1 GAGPNRPAARSQNRP
16 PGRRSRPRR
25 RSPAPALNCACA
37 AHELAS
43 YPWWALAKASHGG
56 LWQTG
61 QKLAIDSGGAGCRRS
76 NLASCPGGLA
86 PQVLV
91 NLRYGHRSF
100 PDGGGD
106 PFDRPGAYVAGGE
119 HSWHAGFQRQRYR
132 LARFGPVLTG
142 QVAAGQDESVL
153 VAPDI
158 VGQPVGVRG
167 GADHDEQ
174 RGGRHRLATAGGPVA
189 QDQFGEP
196 VVAVGGGYFSLQ
208 PHPYPRGGVD
218 LL

>member
-1 GAGPNRPAARSQNRP
+1 MVGFG
-16 PGRRSRPRR
+16 
-25 RSPAPALNCACA
+25 
-37 AHELAS
+37 
-43 YPWWALAKASHGG
+43 K
-56 LWQTG
+56 TG

-76 NLASCPGGLA
+76 NLAGCPGGLA

-132 LARFGPVLTG
+132 LAGSGPVLTG
-142 QVAAGQDESVL
+142 QVAAGKDESVL

-158 VGQPVGVRG
+158 VG
-167 GADHDEQ
+167 
-174 RGGRHRLATAGGPVA
+174 
-189 QDQFGEP
+189 
-196 VVAVGGGYFSLQ
+196 
-208 PHPYPRGGVD
+208 
-218 LL
+218 

>member
-1 GAGPNRPAARSQNRP
+1 LAKTAKIWPLIPVALGAGD
-16 PGRRSRPRR
+16 
-25 RSPAPALNCACA
+25 L
-37 AHELAS
+37 
-43 YPWWALAKASHGG
+43 
-56 LWQTG
+56 TG
-61 QKLAIDSGGAGCRRS
+61 
-76 NLASCPGGLA
+76 CPGGLA

-142 QVAAGQDESVL
+142 QVAAGKDEPVL

-158 VGQPVGVRG
+158 VG
-167 GADHDEQ
+167 
-174 RGGRHRLATAGGPVA
+174 
-189 QDQFGEP
+189 
-196 VVAVGGGYFSLQ
+196 
-208 PHPYPRGGVD
+208 
-218 LL
+218 